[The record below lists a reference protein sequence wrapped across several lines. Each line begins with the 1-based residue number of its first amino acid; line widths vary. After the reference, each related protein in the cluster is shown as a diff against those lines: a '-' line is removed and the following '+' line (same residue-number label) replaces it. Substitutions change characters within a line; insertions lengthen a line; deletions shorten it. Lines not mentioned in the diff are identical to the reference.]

1 MEELL
6 KLLPGPQPL
15 AVRYGVTAAMVLLTF
30 AVRLGIH
37 DTAGEYGF
45 IVFIP
50 AIVAAGLLFDRG
62 SGFLALA
69 LSCALIATL
78 LPWRGIVDIRI
89 AAFTIFILVG
99 GGLVLVSEGLHRALE
114 RAHRAEREKDLLLQE
129 MSHRVKNKFAMIA
142 SMVALQARNAS
153 APDVRTALDAIGARV
168 RVITKVH
175 DYLQLSRHDGMI
187 DMRDYLEGLC
197 ASLSDSF
204 KDIRPVS
211 ILVTSIDVD
220 LTPDKA
226 LPVGLIVNELVINAL
241 KYAFP
246 DDRTGSV
253 LVWLEKRNDVLR
265 LSVTDDGIGCADK
278 PVAGLGTKL
287 INLLAAQLRGTAR
300 WEPMERGC
308 CASIEFP
315 P

>member
-6 KLLPGPQPL
+6 KLLPGPQSL
-15 AVRYGVTAAMVLLTF
+15 AIRYGATAAMVLVTF

-69 LSCALIATL
+69 LSCALVAPL
-78 LPWRGIVDIRI
+78 LSWRGVAEVRI
-89 AAFTIFILVG
+89 AAFMIFILVG
-99 GGLVLVSEGLHRALE
+99 GGLVLISEALHRALD

-142 SMVALQARNAS
+142 SMVALQARNTP
-153 APDVRTALDAIGARV
+153 APEVRAALDAIGARV

-175 DYLQLSRHDGMI
+175 DYLQLSRHDGAI

-197 ASLSDSF
+197 TSLSDSL
-204 KDIRPVS
+204 KDIRPVA
-211 ILVTSIDVD
+211 ILVTAVDVQ
-220 LTPDKA
+220 LPPEKA
-226 LPVGLIVNELVINAL
+226 LPVGLIVNELVVNAL

-253 LVWLEKRNDVLR
+253 HVRLEKRSEILR
-265 LSVTDDGIGCADK
+265 LSVTDDGIGCPQAAS
-278 PVAGLGTKL
+278 AGLGTK
-287 INLLAAQLRGTAR
+287 IVNLLAAQLGGTTKR
-300 WEPMERGC
+300 EPREQGC
-308 CASIEFP
+308 STSTEFP
-315 P
+315 F